1 MKGAFIMAVKFN
13 LRLCLQLIDR
23 GISLNT
29 ISKQYHISKHTSSK
43 TKHRMEVLQ
52 FDVSTIDQYSDDE
65 LGKLFFPEMYESEN
79 IYLAVDYDYVHKE
92 LSKPGVNLKLL
103 WKEYCLSAKDGK
115 YPVSYSKY
123 CRGYAQHVERHNY
136 TNHIEHKPGIRT
148 EIDWS
153 GPTMHYM
160 VPSTGELVK
169 VYLFVA
175 TLPFSQYSY
184 VEPTKDMKIN
194 TWINCNKHMFEYF
207 GGSTVRIVCD
217 NLKTGVVSHPKEG
230 EIILTDMYSDFGN
243 HYMTAIMPAQV
254 RKPKQKAS
262 VEGTVGKIATTIIA
276 SLRNVEFHSF
286 EELYQAVRE
295 KLDEFNTTPFQKR
308 DGSRK
313 KIFEAV
319 EKQALKPLPEI
330 PFEVCHWFYSRKVQV
345 NCHITYQKNWYSVPY
360 EYVGKSVDLKVS
372 ETTLT
377 IYYQNKRINIHKLF
391 PAYIKNKY
399 STYEQDMPESVKVS
413 EWDDVRIKKWASKIG
428 PYTRKVVEII
438 FEKCKVKEQGYNPA
452 MSVLHLS
459 DKYSNERLELSC
471 QIALSKYPSPRYKH
485 LNAILSNNQDKLG
498 KQGNA
503 SEERKTTGHLRG
515 AEFYGGKSK

>member
-1 MKGAFIMAVKFN
+1 M
-13 LRLCLQLIDR
+13 
-23 GISLNT
+23 
-29 ISKQYHISKHTSSK
+29 
-43 TKHRMEVLQ
+43 VLEYY
-52 FDVSTIDQYSDDE
+52 TE
-65 LGKLFFPEMYESEN
+65 ESC
-79 IYLAVDYDYVHKE
+79 YFHLT
-92 LSKPGVNLKLL
+92 
-103 WKEYCLSAKDGK
+103 
-115 YPVSYSKY
+115 YP
-123 CRGYAQHVERHNY
+123 
-136 TNHIEHKPGIRT
+136 
-148 EIDWS
+148 
-153 GPTMHYM
+153 
-160 VPSTGELVK
+160 
-169 VYLFVA
+169 
-175 TLPFSQYSY
+175 
-184 VEPTKDMKIN
+184 
-194 TWINCNKHMFEYF
+194 
-207 GGSTVRIVCD
+207 
-217 NLKTGVVSHPKEG
+217 
-230 EIILTDMYSDFGN
+230 
-243 HYMTAIMPAQV
+243 
-254 RKPKQKAS
+254 PKQKAS
-262 VEGTVGKIATTIIA
+262 VEGTVGKISTAIIA

-286 EELYQAVRE
+286 EELYRAVRE

-313 KIFEAV
+313 EIFEAV

-391 PAYIKNKY
+391 PVYIKNKY

-438 FEKCKVKEQGYNPA
+438 FERCKVKEQGYNPA

-498 KQGNA
+498 KQENA

>member
-1 MKGAFIMAVKFN
+1 MEF
-13 LRLCLQLIDR
+13 
-23 GISLNT
+23 
-29 ISKQYHISKHTSSK
+29 HIK
-43 TKHRMEVLQ
+43 T
-52 FDVSTIDQYSDDE
+52 
-65 LGKLFFPEMYESEN
+65 
-79 IYLAVDYDYVHKE
+79 
-92 LSKPGVNLKLL
+92 
-103 WKEYCLSAKDGK
+103 
-115 YPVSYSKY
+115 
-123 CRGYAQHVERHNY
+123 
-136 TNHIEHKPGIRT
+136 
-148 EIDWS
+148 
-153 GPTMHYM
+153 
-160 VPSTGELVK
+160 
-169 VYLFVA
+169 
-175 TLPFSQYSY
+175 
-184 VEPTKDMKIN
+184 
-194 TWINCNKHMFEYF
+194 
-207 GGSTVRIVCD
+207 
-217 NLKTGVVSHPKEG
+217 
-230 EIILTDMYSDFGN
+230 
-243 HYMTAIMPAQV
+243 
-254 RKPKQKAS
+254 KAS

-313 KIFEAV
+313 EIFEAV

-377 IYYQNKRINIHKLF
+377 IYYQNKRINIYKLF
-391 PAYIKNKY
+391 PAYIKNEY
-399 STYEQDMPESVKVS
+399 STYEQDMSESVKVS

-438 FEKCKVKEQGYNPA
+438 FERCKVKEQGYNPA

>member
-1 MKGAFIMAVKFN
+1 M
-13 LRLCLQLIDR
+13 
-23 GISLNT
+23 T
-29 ISKQYHISKHTSSK
+29 ILKQ
-43 TKHRMEVLQ
+43 VLS
-52 FDVSTIDQYSDDE
+52 VI
-65 LGKLFFPEMYESEN
+65 LK
-79 IYLAVDYDYVHKE
+79 KE
-92 LSKPGVNLKLL
+92 K
-103 WKEYCLSAKDGK
+103 
-115 YPVSYSKY
+115 
-123 CRGYAQHVERHNY
+123 
-136 TNHIEHKPGIRT
+136 
-148 EIDWS
+148 
-153 GPTMHYM
+153 
-160 VPSTGELVK
+160 
-169 VYLFVA
+169 
-175 TLPFSQYSY
+175 
-184 VEPTKDMKIN
+184 
-194 TWINCNKHMFEYF
+194 
-207 GGSTVRIVCD
+207 

-313 KIFEAV
+313 EIFEAV

-438 FEKCKVKEQGYNPA
+438 FERCKVKEQGYNPA